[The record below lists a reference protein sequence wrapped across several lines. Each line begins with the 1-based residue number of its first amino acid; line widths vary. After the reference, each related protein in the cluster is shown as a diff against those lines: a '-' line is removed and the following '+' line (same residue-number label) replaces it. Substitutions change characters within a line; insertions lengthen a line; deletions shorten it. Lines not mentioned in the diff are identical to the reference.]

1 MGGREERERG
11 WDGVNGESV
20 GGREGRE
27 GGRWRRE
34 ILHPPIKEL
43 GMVIF
48 SHVLSF
54 TSRPESLTAIDL
66 TIRYIG
72 VCMLSLTR
80 SPGNE
85 RGRKEE
91 GKREKREERGMG
103 RGVEGEEG
111 WKGRGEGEGRGGRSI
126 KVHKYSV
133 GDIFCK
139 KPWHTCKLFSRNQII
154 RIHYE

>member
-85 RGRKEE
+85 ERERKEE
-91 GKREKREERGMG
+91 GRRGKRRGEGRERNGKWG
-103 RGVEGEEG
+103 GG
-111 WKGRGEGEGRGGRSI
+111 GRGEERKRGRRGKRRGKRG
-126 KVHKYSV
+126 KEYK
-133 GDIFCK
+133 G
-139 KPWHTCKLFSRNQII
+139 SRVQS
-154 RIHYE
+154 R